1 MKKIFYSVTA
11 AALLL
16 GTTACGG
23 NKKETAEEAQYVEI
37 TSEGLDVDLAGDGT
51 EEEAVMAQP
60 AFDVEEITSS
70 EEETDAPPT
79 TADSNEATSQ
89 PGEVDKAAVKAF
101 VDSYEFEQYA
111 ENAKSGNIDKMI
123 EALNWLNK
131 TNASL
136 KSQVRALDKTAIAK
150 VVELDIIEKA
160 AADKY
165 DRMSL
170 DGALYN
176 LTDEMSESQLEK
188 YNSVSRSSSLF
199 FTMNDTK
206 LSQEYTKIYREI
218 KNKR

>member
-23 NKKETAEEAQYVEI
+23 DKKETAEEAQYVEI
-37 TSEGLDVDLAGDGT
+37 TSGGLDVEGDGT

-60 AFDVEEITSS
+60 AFDVEEVASS
-70 EEETDAPPT
+70 EEVTDATPT

-89 PGEVDKAAVKAF
+89 PGEVDMAAVKAF
-101 VDSYEFEQYA
+101 VDSYEFKQYA

-170 DGALYN
+170 DGALDN

-199 FTMNDTK
+199 FTMNDSK
-206 LSQEYTKIYREI
+206 LSQEYTQIYREI

>member
-1 MKKIFYSVTA
+1 
-11 AALLL
+11 
-16 GTTACGG
+16 
-23 NKKETAEEAQYVEI
+23 
-37 TSEGLDVDLAGDGT
+37 
-51 EEEAVMAQP
+51 MAQP

>member
-11 AALLL
+11 AAFLL

-23 NKKETAEEAQYVEI
+23 DKKETAEEAQYVEI
-37 TSEGLDVDLAGDGT
+37 TSGGLDVDLAGDGT

-60 AFDVEEITSS
+60 AFEVEEVTSS
-70 EEETDAPPT
+70 EEVTDATP
-79 TADSNEATSQ
+79 TADSNEAASQ

-101 VDSYEFEQYA
+101 IDSYEFKQYA

-123 EALNWLNK
+123 EALKWLNK

-165 DRMSL
+165 NRMSL
-170 DGALYN
+170 DGALDN

-199 FTMNDTK
+199 FTMNDSK
-206 LSQEYTKIYREI
+206 LSQEYTQIYREI